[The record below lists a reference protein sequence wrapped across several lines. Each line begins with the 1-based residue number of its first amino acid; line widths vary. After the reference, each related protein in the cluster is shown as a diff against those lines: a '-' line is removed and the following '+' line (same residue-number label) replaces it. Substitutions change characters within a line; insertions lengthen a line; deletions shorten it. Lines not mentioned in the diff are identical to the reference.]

1 VRQTKKARRAK
12 ARTASKKRGIAAAV
26 KSLLKKTNPSARITG
41 ARVARL
47 KGGGLTI
54 KPIKANRAKGRK

>member
-1 VRQTKKARRAK
+1 MTKAQKSAK
-12 ARTASKKRGIAAAV
+12 AARSRKRTGIMKAV
-26 KSLLKKTNPSARITG
+26 RSLLKKTNPSAAITG

-54 KPIKANRAKGRK
+54 KPIKANRAKGRKR